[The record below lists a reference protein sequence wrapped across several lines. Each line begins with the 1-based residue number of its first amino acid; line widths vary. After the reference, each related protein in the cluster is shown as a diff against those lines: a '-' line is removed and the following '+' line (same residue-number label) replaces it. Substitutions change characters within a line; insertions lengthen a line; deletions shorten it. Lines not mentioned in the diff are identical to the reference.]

1 MTPGYDPPGAG
12 HLPRSEK
19 IAAILRPQL
28 PGAPAEE
35 HVSDHIGS
43 VPVDGDDDVTA
54 AYRTH
59 YPVLAY
65 LARRRFDI
73 PPEEVEAMVHEVFVA
88 FLRNRT
94 RVTDVRA
101 WLVGAISN
109 RCRLYWRSK
118 GREDAAMRRFEDSAC
133 IPPENIAAQVDL
145 AAALRRMNP
154 RCREVLWFR
163 FVESLSSADIA
174 ARYGTTAAYARKLVY
189 RCATTARQLLGGVRR
204 TS

>member
-1 MTPGYDPPGAG
+1 MTRMCDPASAPDPLQG
-12 HLPRSEK
+12 EK
-19 IAAILRPQL
+19 ITAILQAQL
-28 PGAPAEE
+28 PGVPAEE
-35 HVSDHIGS
+35 HVSDDIGN
-43 VPVDGDDDVTA
+43 VPVEAEDDVTA
-54 AYRTH
+54 AYRAH
-59 YPVLAY
+59 YPLLAY

-94 RVTDVRA
+94 KVADVRA

-109 RCRLYWRSK
+109 RSRLYWRSK
-118 GREDAAMRRFEDSAC
+118 GREDAAMRQFEDSAC
-133 IPPENIAAQVDL
+133 IAVENVVAQLDL

-174 ARYGTTAAYARKLVY
+174 ARYGTTAGYARKLVY
-189 RCATTARQLLGGVRR
+189 RCATTVRELLSGGRR
-204 TS
+204 SS

>member
-1 MTPGYDPPGAG
+1 MTGMYDPASAIQPGQG
-12 HLPRSEK
+12 ER
-19 IAAILRPQL
+19 ITAILRPQR
-28 PGAPAEE
+28 PVVPAEE

-43 VPVDGDDDVTA
+43 VPEDDVTA

-59 YPVLAY
+59 YPLLAY

-94 RVTDVRA
+94 KVVDVRA

-133 IPPENIAAQVDL
+133 ITPENIAAQVDL
-145 AAALRRMNP
+145 AAALRQLNP

-174 ARYGTTAAYARKLVY
+174 ARYGTTAGYARKLVY
-189 RCATTARQLLGGVRR
+189 RCATTARQLLGGGRR